1 MAFTGSGAAL
11 QIAKESSWGT
21 LAAGAKI
28 VDFTS
33 ESIKMT
39 PDKKVQDSLIAS
51 KATPAK
57 DLMGLGVDGDFSFI
71 LRPEYAGYLLWLA
84 FGGTDVVQSGVPVAS
99 SYTHT
104 IPLAEANGT
113 GTIPAF
119 SAIVGRRAAIK
130 GYSGCKVAS
139 LSLEAAVGDYVK
151 GTISLM
157 GKDEATTTLASLT
170 ALALKAF
177 RAVSATCTIGGTVYD
192 VKKVSFK
199 LDNKLEDAG
208 QTYASGLYHKEPI
221 HGQRETTVDIEMN
234 YDATVETLHDTNA
247 ITGTVLN
254 AVVFKLESPSFV
266 TGTTPYSVQI
276 TLNNVAVSSVER
288 NVSGTGLMVA
298 KLSGMATSVSTTEP
312 VVAVIIDGTSTA
324 YSA

>member
-11 QIAKESSWGT
+11 QIAKESGWGT

-33 ESIKMT
+33 ESIKMD

-51 KATPAK
+51 KAAPAK
-57 DLMGLGVDGDFSFI
+57 DLMGLFVGGDFSFI
-71 LRPEYAGYLLWLA
+71 LRPEYAGYLFHLA

-104 IPLAEANGT
+104 IPLAEPSGT

-119 SAIVGRRAAIK
+119 SAIVGRRGAIK
-130 GYSGCKVAS
+130 GYSGCKVSTLALDAS
-139 LSLEAAVGDYVK
+139 VGDYVK

-177 RAVSATCTIGGTVYD
+177 RVVSATATIGGTTYD
-192 VKKVSFK
+192 VKKVNFK

-208 QTYASGLYHKEPI
+208 QTFASGLYHKEPL
-221 HGQRETTVDIEMN
+221 HGQRETTLDIEMN

-247 ITGTVLN
+247 ITGTVIN
-254 AVVFKLESPSFV
+254 AVVLKLESPSFV
-266 TGTTPYSVQI
+266 VGTTPYSVQI

-288 NVSGTGLMVA
+288 NVSGSGLIVA
-298 KLSGMATSVSTTEP
+298 KFSGMATSVSTTEP
-312 VVAVIIDGTSTA
+312 VVAVIVDGTAAA

>member
-1 MAFTGSGAAL
+1 MAFTGSGSTL
-11 QIAKESSWGT
+11 QIAKESAWGT

-33 ESIKMT
+33 ESIKMD

-51 KATPAK
+51 KAAPAK
-57 DLMGLGVDGDFSFI
+57 DLMGLFVSGDFSFI
-71 LRPEYAGYLLWLA
+71 LRPEYAGTLMHLA
-84 FGGTDVVQSGVPVAS
+84 FGGVDVVQSGVPVAA

-130 GYSGCKVAS
+130 GYSGCKVS
-139 LSLEAAVGDYVK
+139 TLSLEAAVGDYVK

-177 RAVSATCTIGGTVYD
+177 RVVSATCTIGGTVYD
-192 VKKVSFK
+192 VKKVTFK
-199 LDNKLEDAG
+199 LDNKLEDTG
-208 QTYASGLYHKEPI
+208 QTWASGLYHKESI

-234 YDATVETLHDTNA
+234 YDAAVETLHDTNA

-254 AVVFKLESPSFV
+254 SVVFKLESPSFV

-276 TLNNVAVSSVER
+276 TLNNVAISSVGR
-288 NVSGTGLMVA
+288 NVSSTGLVVA
-298 KLSGMATSVSTTEP
+298 KLSGMATSVSSTEP
-312 VVAVIIDGTSTA
+312 VVAVIVDGTSAA